1 MQNSIN
7 ANSCHFSVIYNY
19 SWWVR
24 YRVRVSTNTR
34 TGAGVGKFLYT
45 RAGVGFVAGRTLS
58 SGCGFGRVIPSG
70 CVPVAT
76 LVTGG
81 SLRVFLAQVA
91 VGGCIM
97 WQGRTAAVIVTCGAH
112 A

>member
-1 MQNSIN
+1 
-7 ANSCHFSVIYNY
+7 
-19 SWWVR
+19 
-24 YRVRVSTNTR
+24 VRVSTNTR

-70 CVPVAT
+70 CVPRCHSSHGWVAA
-76 LVTGG
+76 GFFWHK
-81 SLRVFLAQVA
+81 LRW

-112 A
+112 AQDLIIWEKI